1 MRGYGAYLRVQN
13 VAEPPRAVERRLMG
27 AVTAAL
33 IAARDAPDD
42 LAPKFDAILWNK
54 RVWDSFIAE
63 VADDTNGLPKEL
75 KSGIIRLGAWVTRE
89 TQMVMDGIST
99 PDMLIEVDI
108 SDDIVEIRYPP
119 ALGAFSVMR
128 GGRFAFRASAL
139 GTDFPGIAATSAA
152 APRARAERRAQRRR
166 PSE

>member
-13 VAEPPRAVERRLMG
+13 VAEPPRAVERRLIG

-33 IAARDAPDD
+33 IAARDAPDA

-63 VADDTNGLPKEL
+63 VADGSNGLPPEL

-99 PDMLIEVDI
+99 PDMLIEVNQQVI
-108 SDDIVEIRYPP
+108 EG
-119 ALGAFSVMR
+119 L
-128 GGRFAFRASAL
+128 
-139 GTDFPGIAATSAA
+139 SAA
-152 APRARAERRAQRRR
+152 
-166 PSE
+166 S